1 MNFSLQAM
9 VMVMMFVMV
18 LIRILV
24 SSIATHG
31 ENKEGEPDQ
40 VRYWFNQ
47 SGDLKEVQTTVSLM
61 EEKNSSCIK
70 KFKIL
75 NRN

>member
-31 ENKEGEPDQ
+31 ENGE
-40 VRYWFNQ
+40 R
-47 SGDLKEVQTTVSLM
+47 GT
-61 EEKNSSCIK
+61 
-70 KFKIL
+70 
-75 NRN
+75 